1 MISSI
6 ATVSGYGYTQG
17 SAATLGQAASRVA
30 DAAAEAAISN
40 VVPRN
45 LPFLP
50 TRVAFDSDI
59 NRFVLQF
66 RNTKDGEITGQ
77 IPAGKSSQA
86 YRDAQ
91 RLRDAQQQQAAND
104 QRVSGRPVSGRQAAG
119 QPGDVATGE
128 ADQAAATP
136 AEDRL
141 PAPVTIG
148 APASGSAGG
157 DGAPVIALGSDFG
170 ASTPAPAAVNS
181 YSPPAPATQ
190 SSGRGTTA

>member
-17 SAATLGQAASRVA
+17 SAATLSQAVSRVA
-30 DAAAEAAISN
+30 DAAADAAISN
-40 VVPRN
+40 AVPRN

-91 RLRDAQQQQAAND
+91 RLRDAQQQAQAAND
-104 QRVSGRPVSGRQAAG
+104 QRVAGRQASD

-128 ADQAAATP
+128 TDQATATP
-136 AEDRL
+136 ADNRL
-141 PAPVTIG
+141 PAPVAIG
-148 APASGSAGG
+148 APPSGSAGG
-157 DGAPVIALGSDFG
+157 DGAPVITLGSDFG
-170 ASTPAPAAVNS
+170 GSTPAPAAVSS

>member
-6 ATVSGYGYTQG
+6 STVSGYGYTQG
-17 SAATLGQAASRVA
+17 SAATLSQAASRVA
-30 DAAAEAAISN
+30 DAGAEATISN

-66 RNTKDGEITGQ
+66 RNTKDGEIIGQ

-91 RLRDAQQQQAAND
+91 RLREAQQQAAND
-104 QRVSGRPVSGRQAAG
+104 QRVSGRSGSGQA
-119 QPGDVATGE
+119 GDVRTGE
-128 ADQAAATP
+128 GNEATAVP
-136 AEDRL
+136 GEERS

-148 APASGSAGG
+148 APAAGSSGG
-157 DGAPVIALGSDFG
+157 DAAPVITLGSDFG
-170 ASTPAPAAVNS
+170 GSTPAPAAVNS

>member
-6 ATVSGYGYTQG
+6 STVSGYGYTQG
-17 SAATLGQAASRVA
+17 SAATLSQAASRVA
-30 DAAAEAAISN
+30 DAGAEATISN

-66 RNTKDGEITGQ
+66 RNTKDGEIIGQ

-91 RLRDAQQQQAAND
+91 RLREAQQQAAND
-104 QRVSGRPVSGRQAAG
+104 QRYAG
-119 QPGDVATGE
+119 QRGDNRTGEGDETVTVPGDRRALTPETIGPTSSGGDE
-128 ADQAAATP
+128 AAPVLALGGDFGSSTPTAAA
-136 AEDRL
+136 
-141 PAPVTIG
+141 I
-148 APASGSAGG
+148 S
-157 DGAPVIALGSDFG
+157 I
-170 ASTPAPAAVNS
+170 
-181 YSPPAPATQ
+181 YSPPTPATQ